1 MGGEGGIGHWVDIK
15 LSTKNQLHVR
25 INHFTL
31 TITHAHARKG
41 GWGPDSLEN
50 SNNLNLHIK
59 VTKNRFRT
67 TPANKIR
74 EKIWIS
80 A

>member
-1 MGGEGGIGHWVDIK
+1 MHM
-15 LSTKNQLHVR
+15 HV
-25 INHFTL
+25 
-31 TITHAHARKG
+31 KG
-41 GWGPDSLEN
+41 VGGPDSLEN
-50 SNNLNLHIK
+50 SNNLNIHIK